1 MNYVLCQAGAFL
13 VWFAY
18 GSFFEWWF
26 HKYLFHSP
34 KLIRATFEAHDR
46 VHHVNY
52 GDKESYDMPCATDP
66 EGEHI
71 SMDWFALPIF
81 VGVHFPII
89 FAVQWLTKIPMVW
102 GGCLAIG
109 VYYVMYETVH
119 YFMHIPRNRWIEGTK
134 LYKFLNE
141 HHRIHHK
148 YTNKNLNVLVPLADA
163 VMRTLV
169 VKKRSPSTT
178 FAISE
183 TVELRRGTVAAKRSV
198 QE

>member
-1 MNYVLCQAGAFL
+1 MSYFLWQLGAFF

-26 HKYLFHSP
+26 HKNLFHSP
-34 KLIRATFEAHDR
+34 KLIRATYEAHDR

-52 GDKESYDMPCATDP
+52 GDKESYDLPCATDP
-66 EGEHI
+66 NGEHI
-71 SMDWFALPIF
+71 SMDWFALPVF

-89 FAVQWLTKIPMVW
+89 FAVQWLTGIPMVW

-119 YFMHIPRNRWIEGTK
+119 YYMHIPRNRAIERMK

-148 YTNKNLNVLVPLADA
+148 YVNKNLNVLIPLADM
-163 VMRTLV
+163 VMKTLV
-169 VKKRSPSTT
+169 VKKRAPKSV
-178 FAISE
+178 A
-183 TVELRRGTVAAKRSV
+183 VAAKASDVRRVPVSSKPRA
-198 QE
+198 